1 VARKVTPIV
10 RTTLSAAVFEQLISF
25 VVNGHWKAGDRIP
38 PERDLCVEL
47 GIARTSLREA
57 LKAMELVG
65 MLDSR
70 VGDGTFVCPRSEFLA
85 QPMLWAFTGTDHDEL
100 KDVLEARALLEEDLA
115 ALATIRASDA
125 EIIQIGEIIEG
136 TKARVAEGQPILEL
150 DLAFHSVIA
159 SAARNNVLSNAVQLL
174 RNMQRQWI
182 LLKLQLPNVPSDV
195 LREHGAIYKAIRNR
209 DVEGARA
216 AMRDHLAHS
225 GRLVEQVV
233 HDRDEPKKPTH
244 SRSRRDPR
252 TRPKRPKPHQ
262 L

>member
-1 VARKVTPIV
+1 MARTVTPIV

-85 QPMLWAFTGTDHDEL
+85 RPMLWAFTGTDHQEL
-100 KDVLEARALLEEDLA
+100 KDVLEARALLEQDLA
-115 ALATIRASDA
+115 ALAAVRASHA
-125 EIIQIGEIIEG
+125 EINQMGETIEAMR
-136 TKARVAEGQPILEL
+136 TRIAKSESILDS
-150 DLAFHSVIA
+150 DLAFHSIIA
-159 SAARNNVLSNAVQLL
+159 SAARNDVLSNAVQLL

-182 LLKLQLPNVPSDV
+182 YLKLQLPKVAEEV
-195 LREHGAIYKAIRNR
+195 ITQHTAIHDAIRNR
-209 DVEGARA
+209 DAEAARA
-216 AMRDHLAHS
+216 AMRDHLARS
-225 GRLVEQVV
+225 SRLVERVV
-233 HDRDEPKKPTH
+233 HNRDQVKGQ
-244 SRSRRDPR
+244 SRVLRR
-252 TRPKRPKPHQ
+252 
-262 L
+262 

>member
-1 VARKVTPIV
+1 MARKVTPIV

-136 TKARVAEGQPILEL
+136 TKARIAEGQPILEP
-150 DLAFHSVIA
+150 DLAFHSAIA
-159 SAARNNVLSNAVQLL
+159 TAARNSVLSNAVQLL

-209 DVEGARA
+209 DVEGART
-216 AMRDHLAHS
+216 AMRDHLTHS
-225 GRLVEQVV
+225 GKLVEQVV
-233 HDRDEPKKPTH
+233 HHRDEPKKRTD
-244 SRSRRDPR
+244 SRLRQDAR
-252 TRPKRPKPHQ
+252 TRAKATKLHQ